1 MNNVEYNTKNLIRA
15 IRTSNE
21 YNHYHRVLE
30 KIKQDEYLYVG
41 MNEYRR
47 RCFMLQMGNDDTYLD
62 DIAKLGNEFQEILN
76 SNLVA
81 EFLIAEQRLNKM
93 TRQINA
99 SILDCVNLDV
109 DFLGD

>member
-15 IRTSNE
+15 IRGSNE

-30 KIKQDEYLYVG
+30 KIKQDKGLYDV

-47 RCFMLQMGNDDTYLD
+47 RCFLLQMKNDESYLD
-62 DIAKLGNEFQEILN
+62 DIANLRNEFQDILN
-76 SNLVA
+76 NNLVS
-81 EFLIAEQRLNKM
+81 EFLLAEQRINKM

-99 SILDCVNLDV
+99 SIIDCVNIDV
-109 DFLGD
+109 DFL